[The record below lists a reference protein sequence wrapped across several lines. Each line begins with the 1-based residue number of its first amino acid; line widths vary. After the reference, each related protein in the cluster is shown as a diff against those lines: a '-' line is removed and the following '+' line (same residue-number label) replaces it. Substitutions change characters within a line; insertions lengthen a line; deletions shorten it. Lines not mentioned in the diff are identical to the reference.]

1 MDAAGLW
8 MLAAVA
14 ALILA
19 TGLPAW
25 MLLIGVALAFAAIG
39 VAVGKVP
46 LSLLTGIP
54 SRLIGLL
61 DSDLLQ
67 TLPLYVLMGAMLNRL
82 PLADV
87 LFRAAR
93 RSLRWTRAGAPL
105 AGLGLGVLLAPMNG
119 SVGASAA
126 MLTRTV
132 FPRLTEAHVE
142 PTRGAALVCV
152 ASTLGVVVPPSLV
165 LILLGDAMLRAH
177 TEAVNA
183 TGVATRIINTQDVFR
198 GALIP
203 AVVFLL
209 LCAFIAWRR
218 NRRKGITRFPAPG
231 PTLGEWVTAS
241 VAGLT
246 IVALL
251 AGVTLGYL
259 YAVEAAA
266 TGGVALF
273 CYGIATRTLPRG
285 ILAEILRDTMA
296 VTGALFAL
304 LVGATIFTLVVRAFG
319 TDRLVAD
326 WLSHLATDPRR
337 ALVIVLAV
345 LGLCA
350 FVLDAYEMIFVV
362 IPIVLP
368 PILTR
373 VPDATWVAVLTLLV
387 LQTSFLI
394 PPMGYAVLMVR
405 HRIAQPIRTWRFIRA
420 LAPYLI
426 AQLVLLALVLS
437 FPETLWRGPAAEP
450 ASDERPGPPSEEM
463 NFPFAPPDVD
473 IKIPLPALPGHSE
486 PSDNGK
492 LPLPALPG
500 ESEPG
505 DIRKP

>member
-1 MDAAGLW
+1 METAGLW

-25 MLLIGVALAFAAIG
+25 VLLAGVALGFAALG
-39 VAVGKVP
+39 VAAGAIP
-46 LSLLTGIP
+46 LPLLTGVP
-54 SRLIGLL
+54 SRLLGLL
-61 DSDLLQ
+61 ENDLLQ

-87 LFRAAR
+87 LFRTAR
-93 RSLRWTRAGAPL
+93 RALRWTGAGAPL

-126 MLTRTV
+126 MLSRTV
-132 FPRLTEAHVE
+132 LPRLSEARV
-142 PTRGAALVCV
+142 PRVRGAALVCV

-183 TGVATRIINTQDVFR
+183 TGMTVRIINTQDVFR

-203 AVVFLL
+203 AGAVLL
-209 LCAFIAWRR
+209 LCALVAWRR
-218 NRRKGITRFPAPG
+218 NRRKRVSRLIAPAPAAADWI
-231 PTLGEWVTAS
+231 TATVTA
-241 VAGLT
+241 LL

-251 AGVTLGYL
+251 SGVTLGYL

-266 TGGVALF
+266 TGGVALC
-273 CYGIATRTLPRG
+273 CYGVATRALTRTV
-285 ILAEILRDTMA
+285 LAEILRDTMA

-319 TDRLVAD
+319 TDRLVAG
-326 WLSHLATDPRR
+326 WLSAMGGGPLE
-337 ALVIVLAV
+337 ALIVVLAM

-362 IPIVLP
+362 IPLVMP
-368 PILTR
+368 PLLMR

-387 LQTSFLI
+387 LQTSFLV

-405 HRIAQPIRTWRFIRA
+405 HRLARPVRTARFARA
-420 LAPYLI
+420 LSPYLA
-426 AQLVLLALVLS
+426 AQLIVLALVLAY
-437 FPETLWRGPAAEP
+437 PEGLWRGPTTDAPPAAEP
-450 ASDERPGPPSEEM
+450 RSPFDDETVPFERLEDLEKPDPP
-463 NFPFAPPDVD
+463 
-473 IKIPLPALPGHSE
+473 
-486 PSDNGK
+486 
-492 LPLPALPG
+492 
-500 ESEPG
+500 
-505 DIRKP
+505 RQ